1 MKKIKKENSINYQFD
16 CTQISIHKIISKSII
31 SNSSNGNEENNFKN
45 IELLEELHFF
55 YINLLQNEKEEEGK
69 FEVSS
74 SLNN

>member
-45 IELLEELHFF
+45 IETPEELHFF
-55 YINLLQNEKEEEGK
+55 YINLYKMERK
-69 FEVSS
+69 
-74 SLNN
+74 